1 MLPNVCCVCVT
12 NTLFSCESENF
23 GFLLLVRRL
32 SSNCYIH
39 TQFNRN
45 VAHTRFRS
53 TCTQS
58 DHCIINFSLA
68 FVVVVVVCFSHA
80 LWICKA
86 VSNGFFI
93 LFNFQN
99 NTTKNPTASS
109 FFLSPFMYGGF
120 FLSFRV
126 EWAKHE
132 VKIIYSIFYVSREI
146 FIAKM
151 ILVVLVNGLQH
162 NPLQCDEQG

>member
-120 FLSFRV
+120 FFIVPGRV
-126 EWAKHE
+126 GKTWSEN
-132 VKIIYSIFYVSREI
+132 YIFY
-146 FIAKM
+146 
-151 ILVVLVNGLQH
+151 ILCIERDFYSENDISCVG
-162 NPLQCDEQG
+162 EWFAT